1 VLTLLQVAA
10 LNPSQHMKL
19 KFGILQGLQFDM
31 DIMQDLLALQL
42 EFLQPGTQQ
51 HVSMLHGHCPQLL
64 MMSSSSTH
72 DSDGD
77 EVADMPRRFE
87 EHRGNATS
95 NQSYSILP
103 VSNPNDSRMVGPLD
117 PEEAYE

>member
-1 VLTLLQVAA
+1 
-10 LNPSQHMKL
+10 
-19 KFGILQGLQFDM
+19 
-31 DIMQDLLALQL
+31 
-42 EFLQPGTQQ
+42 
-51 HVSMLHGHCPQLL
+51 

-95 NQSYSILP
+95 HQSYSIPP
-103 VSNPNDSRMVGPLD
+103 VSNSNDSRMVGPLD
-117 PEEAYE
+117 PQALYSILRKLMNRV

>member
-1 VLTLLQVAA
+1 MLQVAA